1 MLTTWHSASSE
12 KNALRHLF
20 MRRIDRLVSATLITC
35 GTPLHLFYFA
45 RKRYLKRWLGFTSNS
60 TATFNPEVMMLV
72 RSGVNI
78 LNPGPGP
85 QINSINEF
93 RSSNVILPGKN
104 GLKIGQWNVNHLTD
118 IKLEEIRLLLASMNY
133 EIHILFVIETFL
145 KPSKPATICWNCLAT
160 RYIEE
165 IVLDKRKAVELLRVC

>member
-12 KNALRHLF
+12 SNAVRHLL
-20 MRRIDRLVSATLITC
+20 MRRIHRLVSATFITY
-35 GTPLHLFYFA
+35 GTPLHLFYFV
-45 RKRYLKRWLGFTSNS
+45 RKRYLKRRLGFTSNS

-78 LNPGPGP
+78 VNPGPAA

-104 GLKIGQWNVNHLTD
+104 GLKIGQWN
-118 IKLEEIRLLLASMNY
+118 II
-133 EIHILFVIETFL
+133 I
-145 KPSKPATICWNCLAT
+145 
-160 RYIEE
+160 
-165 IVLDKRKAVELLRVC
+165 